1 MRSLHIYVAVF
12 ERNHICVAESL
23 ENMAVCRFAPTANE
37 YNQQLRKL
45 STLKLQLDSFA
56 SRVTRC
62 EARAELRREALTKL
76 KKTPGLFRPPSSA
89 SHACAQCEN
98 GSCVRACGSCVGK
111 ISACAYN
118 AIDPVQRYFPHPR
131 AGIRKIALKDTEDK
145 LEHARNEVANAKA
158 AHARQI
164 EMVKL
169 REDKVATAKG
179 TCEECLAL
187 VEEACAIG
195 PVTEP
200 GPLFCTCMH
209 VLVC

>member
-1 MRSLHIYVAVF
+1 MRSLHMYVAVF

-23 ENMAVCRFAPTANE
+23 ENLAVCRFAPTAHE

-76 KKTPGLFRPPSSA
+76 KKTPGQFRPSSSA
-89 SHACAQCEN
+89 SHACARCEN
-98 GSCVRACGSCVGK
+98 GSYVRACGSFVGAL
-111 ISACAYN
+111 SACAFN
-118 AIDPVQRYFPHPR
+118 AIDPVQHCFPHPP

-145 LEHARNEVANAKA
+145 LEYARNEVANAKA

-164 EMVKL
+164 GMVKL
-169 REDKVATAKG
+169 REVKVATAKG
-179 TCEECLAL
+179 NCEECLAL

-200 GPLFCTCMH
+200 EPLFCTCMH